1 VPPNASIRDPGEE
14 VATTWGLACK
24 TCLRAYLKPCG
35 IRRVMVPREGMV
47 TTDRRATTADDDA
60 ATELVR
66 QRDTSE
72 MLLSV
77 ASALCEPTD
86 VPAVSQIVAGAV
98 PTVCQS
104 DRGAVVLWDE
114 ATNHFVISGFAGW
127 PDDLAAK
134 VAEWVG
140 SPFESDE
147 LKGFLEHG
155 DVQLLT
161 AETSDWSRGLVETFM
176 LRAIAAVPIAV
187 SGRFMGLVVAHWA
200 ESDPPEHLDETLTGR
215 LTGLAALAGVA
226 LDNNRLVQEVT
237 WNTHHDPLTRL
248 PNRLALEEGVAR
260 MVRMADATRSSVVVV
275 VGDVDRFKRLNDR
288 LGHAAG
294 DTVLREVSERLRQAS
309 HAGDIVAR
317 YGGDEFAI
325 AFGQSLPHDVG
336 PSMARIERLF
346 KRPIRVGDQD
356 VVLSLTLGFAMLH
369 DVDPDG
375 TPEDRGQRLT
385 ALAESDLV
393 RRSAARR
400 ALRGTSDDEDELAL
414 DTDLHGAVARG
425 EIVIH
430 YQPQTD
436 IASGRIV
443 AVEALARWEHPTRG
457 LVPPDRFIALAEENG
472 TIGEIGEHVLRSAC
486 HDITLWRDAGHD
498 IEVSVN
504 ASVVQLDSPGFAAS
518 VAHVLQTLGLPP
530 DVLTIEVTETKVVT
544 DMSTAQS
551 ELRAIG
557 ELGVGIAID
566 DFGTGFSSLTQISN
580 LPVTE
585 LKIDRSFVDGML
597 DGGEKIVAAVI
608 GLGRGLGLQ
617 VVAEGVETQAQLDA
631 LTRLGCDRAQGYLIS
646 RPVPAAQLLAV
657 LERA

>member
-1 VPPNASIRDPGEE
+1 
-14 VATTWGLACK
+14 
-24 TCLRAYLKPCG
+24 
-35 IRRVMVPREGMV
+35 MVPREGMV
-47 TTDRRATTADDDA
+47 TTDEPTTDAVDA
-60 ATELVR
+60 AAAAELVR

-86 VPAVSQIVAGAV
+86 VPAVSQIVANAV

-114 ATNHFVISGFAGW
+114 TTDRFVISGFAGW
-127 PDDLAAK
+127 PDDLAAT

-147 LKGFLEHG
+147 LKSFLDEA
-155 DVQLLT
+155 QPLLLT
-161 AETSDWSRGLVETFM
+161 AETSDWSRALVETFE
-176 LRAIAAVPIAV
+176 LRALAAAPITV
-187 SGRFMGLVVAHWA
+187 SGRLMGLVVAHWA
-200 ESDPPEHLDETLTGR
+200 ESEPPLELDATLTGR

-226 LDNNRLVQEVT
+226 LDNNRLLQEVT

-248 PNRLALEEGVAR
+248 PNRLALDEGVAR
-260 MVRMADATRSSVVVV
+260 MVRVADATRSSVVVV

-356 VVLSLTLGFAMLH
+356 VVLSLTLGFAVLH
-369 DVDPDG
+369 DVDADG
-375 TPEDRGQRLT
+375 TPEDRAQRLT

-393 RRSAARR
+393 RRAAVRR
-400 ALRGTSDDEDELAL
+400 ALRGPSDDEDELAL
-414 DTDLHGAVARG
+414 DTDLHGAVVRG
-425 EIVIH
+425 EIVTN

-436 IASGRIV
+436 IETGRIV
-443 AVEALARWEHPTRG
+443 AVEALARWHHPTRG
-457 LVPPDRFIALAEENG
+457 LVSPDRFIALAEENG
-472 TIGEIGEHVLRSAC
+472 TIGEIGEHVLLSAC
-486 HDITLWRDAGHD
+486 RDMVAWREAGHD

-504 ASVVQLDSPGFAAS
+504 ASVVQLDSPGFAES
-518 VAHVLQTLGLPP
+518 VATMLETYGLPP
-530 DVLTIEVTETKVVT
+530 EVVTIEVTESKVVT

-551 ELRAIG
+551 ELRAVG
-557 ELGVGIAID
+557 DLGVGIAID

-585 LKIDRSFVDGML
+585 LKIDRSFVDQML

-608 GLGRGLGLQ
+608 GLGRGLGLR
-617 VVAEGVETQAQLDA
+617 VVAEGVETQEQLDA
-631 LTRLGCDRAQGYLIS
+631 LTRLQCDRAQGYLIS
-646 RPVPAAQLLAV
+646 QPVPAEELLAV
-657 LERA
+657 LDRD